1 MHTGYPIHPL
11 VTSQEAIMATT
22 PPSKAAGATLPAEA
36 LIPDAARKQLSE
48 QFTALTRPVLLR
60 AITVKGQT
68 DVLSEFT
75 RRLCTELGD
84 LAPTVRCELAEA
96 PKDVAREDKFPA
108 MELRLAENE
117 DKGPKVRFTGAPAG
131 EEGRAL
137 LQSILLL
144 GSGISGLGASSVAL
158 LQKLEEPRHVKVFSS
173 PGCPYCPGQVT
184 QAVRCALERPDLVT
198 VECVNVDEFPDLA
211 AEYKVGSV
219 PHTVFTDDCI
229 QIGLT
234 PEDTFVR
241 GLVLLEGQEED
252 PLPQVPAQQME
263 TLETDLIIL
272 GGGPAG
278 LSAAIYATR
287 AGLDVVVLERSICGG
302 QVTQTALV
310 ENYPGFSHIA
320 GVELVEVL
328 AAHARQYA
336 YVREGE
342 VVQEV
347 KLGRKVEA
355 VCANRVYQ
363 ARALLF
369 ATGTEWRK
377 LGVPGEKELFGRG
390 VTHCAHCDGNLYKG
404 KAVVVVGG
412 GNSGL
417 TDALQLK
424 ALGVDV
430 SIIHW
435 LDAFSG
441 EKALMDAV
449 KREEI
454 PVHWGTEVVEI
465 LGEEKV
471 RAVRLRNRA
480 SGEEQELPIDAVFIA
495 VGLTPNSALAEDLGV
510 TLAADKSIL
519 VDQHLRTNI
528 PRIYAA
534 GDVTGGV
541 RQIVTAAGAGAA
553 AAIAIAEDLQRSAK

>member
-1 MHTGYPIHPL
+1 
-11 VTSQEAIMATT
+11 MATS
-22 PPSKAAGATLPAEA
+22 PPPGNTAGPGLPTEA
-36 LIPDAARKQLSE
+36 LVPEAVRKQLAE
-48 QFTALTRPVLLR
+48 KFAALKHPVRMR
-60 AITVKGQT
+60 ALTVKGSV

-75 RRLCTELGD
+75 RRLCAELGSISP
-84 LAPTVRCELAEA
+84 LVRCEHREIA
-96 PKDVAREDKFPA
+96 KNARQGDIFPA
-108 MELRLAENE
+108 LELRLAEKE
-117 DKGPKVRFTGAPAG
+117 DSGPKVRFTGAPAG

-137 LQSILLL
+137 LQSVLLL
-144 GSGISGLGASSVAL
+144 GAGVSELAASSIAL
-158 LQKLEEPRHVKVFSS
+158 LKTLEEPRHVKIFSS
-173 PGCPYCPGQVT
+173 PGCPYCPGQVI

-198 VECVNVDEFPDLA
+198 VECINVDEFPDLA
-211 AEYKVGSV
+211 AEYRVGSV
-219 PHTVFTDDCI
+219 PHTVFADSCT

-241 GLVLLEGQEED
+241 GLVLLEGQDED
-252 PLPQVPAQQME
+252 PLPQSVAQQIE

-272 GGGPAG
+272 GGEPAG
-278 LSAAIYATR
+278 LSAAICATR
-287 AGLDVVVLERSICGG
+287 AGLDVALLERSICGG

-310 ENYPGFSHIA
+310 ENYPGFTRIA
-320 GVELVEVL
+320 GMELVEVL
-328 AAHARQYA
+328 ASHARQYA

-390 VTHCAHCDGNLYKG
+390 VTHCAHCDGHLYKG
-404 KAVVVVGG
+404 KNVLVVGG
-412 GNSGL
+412 GNSAL

-424 ALGVDV
+424 ALGANV

-435 LDAFSG
+435 LTAFSG
-441 EKALMDAV
+441 EKTLIDAV
-449 KREEI
+449 SRESI
-454 PVHWGTEVVEI
+454 PVHWETEVLAI

-471 RAVRLRNRA
+471 RAVQLRSKA
-480 SGEEQELPIDAVFIA
+480 GGKEQEMPVDAVFIA
-495 VGLTPNSALAEDLGV
+495 VGLIPNTALAKELGA
-510 TLAADKSIL
+510 TLAPDACIV
-519 VDQHLRTNI
+519 VDQHMRTNM

-534 GDVTGGV
+534 GDVTGGI

-553 AAIAIAEDLQRSAK
+553 AAIAIAEDLQRSPK